1 MVSFAGGNFILGG
14 ILLNE
19 QKYIDFGIQLAE
31 SYYEA
36 YRATE
41 SGIGPEG
48 FSWVDSGQSEGGSN
62 PAPPED
68 KAEFYDKA
76 GFWATAPYYILRP
89 ETVES
94 LYYAYRVT
102 GDRKYQDLAWEA
114 FGRITELCRAGSG
127 FSGLR
132 DVNLPDGGEHDDFQE
147 SFWLAETLKYLYLTF
162 GPESA
167 VQLQVEGPNGWV
179 FNTEA
184 HPVKVRG
191 TS

>member
-1 MVSFAGGNFILGG
+1 MLGG
-14 ILLNE
+14 ILLGE
-19 QKYIDFGIQLAE
+19 QKYIDFGIQLAK

-36 YRATE
+36 YRGTA
-41 SGIGPEG
+41 SGIGAEG
-48 FSWVDSGQSEGGSN
+48 FSWVDSGQPEGDNN

-68 KAEFYDKA
+68 KAESYEEA
-76 GFWATAPYYILRP
+76 GFWVTASYYILRP
-89 ETVES
+89 ETIES

-102 GDRKYQDLAWEA
+102 GDSVYQDLVWEA

-132 DVNLPDGGEHDDFQE
+132 DVTLPDGGEHDDFQE
-147 SFWLAETLKYLYLTF
+147 SFWLAETLKYAYLTF
-162 GPESA
+162 GPENA
-167 VQLQVEGPNGWV
+167 VQLQADGSNGWV